1 MLIDLRVGDL
11 EEANTAVQNNI
22 TDLVAKDVEVEE
34 TILVLEDSLNTLEDF
49 SNSKCC
55 IILKKIYFSFTKI
68 ASFNC
73 LAFSLNSQSLIL
85 VFFYNLQATIGF
97 NARMNGEDAVCIDDI
112 LQFQN
117 DVVNFGN

>member
-55 IILKKIYFSFTKI
+55 IILKNIYFSFTKI
-68 ASFNC
+68 ASFNY
-73 LAFSLNSQSLIL
+73 LTFSLNSQSLIL
-85 VFFYNLQATIGF
+85 VFFIICKQQLVSMREWMV
-97 NARMNGEDAVCIDDI
+97 RMLSA
-112 LQFQN
+112 
-117 DVVNFGN
+117 

>member
-1 MLIDLRVGDL
+1 MLIDLRVGNL

-22 TDLVAKDVEVEE
+22 SDLVAKDVEVEE

-55 IILKKIYFSFTKI
+55 IFLKNIYFSFTKI

-85 VFFYNLQATIGF
+85 VFFIICKQQLVSMREWMV
-97 NARMNGEDAVCIDDI
+97 RMLSA
-112 LQFQN
+112 
-117 DVVNFGN
+117 